1 MLNLNNNPESHV
13 LTKPDLGYLSFTLSF
28 IATLFLSVIVYFT
41 ISENYIT
48 ALAIPGL
55 IILAI
60 IFFNPRF
67 AYYLFFLSIAIFA
80 PYKIGLVSIHPF
92 DICMGLLLISV
103 AFDYILNVR
112 YQLRPAFFDKQF
124 LFLIFATFI
133 SAVFAYDISYSIV
146 PLIRV
151 LLIYLAFRLTFK
163 FSIEI
168 GVRKLIIF
176 YIILV
181 TILSCY
187 NSYLYLISYGEDRVF
202 GITWLTYE
210 TYAMTALPMATA
222 FFIWGKNKKER
233 LLYLFSI
240 IIIGFGIIA
249 TQSRAPLLTVM
260 IALPVLFYFS
270 FKNFA
275 VRKGIHNNFK
285 LKNFIYVF
293 LIFSIAVFSFHD
305 TIFSGVLERYESFI
319 ISITDPEG
327 SIALRLILWSAAW
340 QAFLLDPITGI
351 GIGNFKVITEI
362 IPQIQMA
369 TLWERVANMS
379 AHNVFLQYLAETG
392 IIGASALLILAV
404 KGLKNVLP
412 MIRTQQSNKNLQV
425 SSAIF
430 IAIFIFFITIFY
442 TRDWTWGQGG
452 YLLAFFFGLTA
463 AQKHNQEPNY

>member
-1 MLNLNNNPESHV
+1 MLNSNNNSKNN
-13 LTKPDLGYLSFTLSF
+13 LLIKPNLGYLNFILSLT
-28 IATLFLSVIVYFT
+28 ATLILSIIIYFT
-41 ISENYIT
+41 IRENYFI
-48 ALAIPGL
+48 AFAFPGF
-55 IILAI
+55 ILLTI

-80 PYKIGLVSIHPF
+80 PYRVGLISIHPF
-92 DICMGLLLISV
+92 DICLGLLLITA

-124 LFLIFATFI
+124 LFIIFATFI
-133 SAVFAYDISYSIV
+133 SAVFAYDINYSIV
-146 PLIRV
+146 PMIRII
-151 LLIYLAFRLTFK
+151 LIYLAFRLTFK
-163 FSIEI
+163 FSLEI

-249 TQSRAPLLTVM
+249 TQSRAPLLTVI

-270 FKNFA
+270 YKNYS
-275 VRKGIHNNFK
+275 VRKGVANNFK
-285 LKNFIYVF
+285 LKNFFYVF

-305 TIFSGVLERYESFI
+305 TIFSGVLDRYESFI

-351 GIGNFKVITEI
+351 GIGNFKIITEI

-369 TLWERVANMS
+369 ALWERVANMS
-379 AHNVFLQYLAETG
+379 VHNVFLQYLAETG
-392 IIGASALLILAV
+392 IIGATALIALAA

-412 MIRTQQSNKNLQV
+412 MIKKQQSNKKLQV
-425 SSAIF
+425 SSAVF
-430 IAIFIFFITIFY
+430 IAMFIFFITIFY

-463 AQKHNQEPNY
+463 AQKHNQE

>member
-1 MLNLNNNPESHV
+1 M
-13 LTKPDLGYLSFTLSF
+13 
-28 IATLFLSVIVYFT
+28 IR
-41 ISENYIT
+41 
-48 ALAIPGL
+48 
-55 IILAI
+55 II
-60 IFFNPRF
+60 
-67 AYYLFFLSIAIFA
+67 
-80 PYKIGLVSIHPF
+80 
-92 DICMGLLLISV
+92 
-103 AFDYILNVR
+103 
-112 YQLRPAFFDKQF
+112 
-124 LFLIFATFI
+124 
-133 SAVFAYDISYSIV
+133 
-146 PLIRV
+146 
-151 LLIYLAFRLTFK
+151 LIYLAFRLTFK
-163 FSIEI
+163 FSLEI

-187 NSYLYLISYGEDRVF
+187 NSYLYLISFGEDRVF

-210 TYAMTALPMATA
+210 TYAMTALPMAAA

-270 FKNFA
+270 YKNYS
-275 VRKGIHNNFK
+275 VRKGVVNNFK
-285 LKNFIYVF
+285 LKNFFYVF
-293 LIFSIAVFSFHD
+293 LIFSIAVFSFQD

-351 GIGNFKVITEI
+351 GIGNFKIITEI

-369 TLWERVANMS
+369 ALWERVANMS
-379 AHNVFLQYLAETG
+379 VHNVFLQYLAETG
-392 IIGASALLILAV
+392 IIGAAALIALAV

-412 MIRTQQSNKNLQV
+412 MVKAQQSNKKLQV
-425 SSAIF
+425 SSAVF
-430 IAIFIFFITIFY
+430 IAMFIFFITIFY

-463 AQKHNQEPNY
+463 AQKHIKE